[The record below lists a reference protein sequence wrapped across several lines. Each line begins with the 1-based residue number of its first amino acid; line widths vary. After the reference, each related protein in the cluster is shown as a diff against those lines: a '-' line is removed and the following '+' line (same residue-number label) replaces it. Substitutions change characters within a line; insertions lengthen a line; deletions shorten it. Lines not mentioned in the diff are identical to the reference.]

1 LTADIAKG
9 LKMMTIDRES
19 VRKMRTGDLARA
31 KRKAA
36 SDREHAKQE
45 ISKAWQ
51 EGVDTGV
58 MEIFRE
64 AKEAWQRVIN
74 SLEEDIQ
81 VIQDELD
88 RRARRRAW
96 LGNFSLIGAAL
107 GVELVKALG
116 VAFDPGRAADGP
128 RWWA

>member
-88 RRARRRAW
+88 RRARRRA
-96 LGNFSLIGAAL
+96 
-107 GVELVKALG
+107 
-116 VAFDPGRAADGP
+116 
-128 RWWA
+128 